1 MRIAAITTEDRVGEW
16 SWLEWLP
23 HVGSE
28 EGGPPLILH
37 SDSARKLSESILEQ
51 LSETPGH
58 KPAVLLPRW
67 LLLVDDISLVH
78 ERASALRQIL
88 EKVDS
93 GILGVVVA
101 DRVDQLPASTATVLE
116 VDAVDGAC
124 SLGQIDARSADGTG
138 LVDSVSVET
147 ASQIARRMARF
158 EDPELELIGGG
169 LPERV
174 TIRDILCAP
183 NAPDVLDRWRSSATD
198 NSLGAPLGIGPEGPL
213 VVDMTVDGPHGL
225 VAGTTGAGKS
235 ELLRTLVIGLASEHS
250 PDDLVFVL
258 VDYKGGSAFD
268 VCTSLPLSLIHI

>member
-1 MRIAAITTEDRVGEW
+1 M
-16 SWLEWLP
+16 
-23 HVGSE
+23 
-28 EGGPPLILH
+28 
-37 SDSARKLSESILEQ
+37 
-51 LSETPGH
+51 
-58 KPAVLLPRW
+58 
-67 LLLVDDISLVH
+67 LVDDISLVH

-268 VCTSLPLSLIHI
+268 VCCLLYTSPSPRDATLSRMPSSA